1 LFVATAARLILW
13 SFSGHLMGLGAVLGD
28 PIAKF
33 APILAEFSTFSQNVV
48 PRAFHC
54 RAALDPDLV
63 LIQES
68 PAPGNID

>member
-1 LFVATAARLILW
+1 
-13 SFSGHLMGLGAVLGD
+13 MGLGAVLGD
-28 PIAKF
+28 PSTEF
-33 APILAEFSTFSQNVV
+33 APILADFSTFSQHIV

-68 PAPGNID
+68 PAAGNID

>member
-1 LFVATAARLILW
+1 
-13 SFSGHLMGLGAVLGD
+13 MGQGAVLGD